1 MGLLDSLLNA
11 FKQGGG
17 SVLDTVANQAKSAV
31 NRTVTTKTG
40 EIINKAATKATQPKK
55 PAAQQPAAKPEAAA
69 APTASA
75 GKIYMIKERGKESGP
90 YSKAEIEAMAQSGRI
105 NADSPI
111 KKSGMDYWATA
122 YELEEFNALFD

>member
-17 SVLDTVANQAKSAV
+17 NVLDTVANQAKSAV

-40 EIINKAATKATQPKK
+40 EIINKATTKATQPKK
-55 PAAQQPAAKPEAAA
+55 PTAQQPAAAA
-69 APTASA
+69 APVAPAASA
-75 GKIYMIKERGKESGP
+75 GQIYMLKERGKESGP
-90 YSKAEIEAMAQSGRI
+90 YSKAEIVEMAKSGKI

-111 KKSGMDYWATA
+111 KKASMDYWATA
-122 YELEEFNALFD
+122 YELDEFSALFD